1 MIGDFLKLIDKAI
14 ELVNIRQK
22 NDREFFQLILKPL
35 FSEFEVA
42 AKGYFEL
49 FRSCGDSK
57 EELMSIRDGYIQIRM
72 KVTSLTE
79 KYRALS
85 KSDDVGEFF
94 ELIEAFFFSSIKS
107 RDPEYVPCRSDG
119 MEYIDLVTG
128 KVGFEEFRKI
138 ENLQN
143 QLEIKWQS
151 VVKQYAELQ
160 IKYELPAGYK
170 A

>member
-1 MIGDFLKLIDKAI
+1 MIGDLLKLIDKAI
-14 ELVNIRQK
+14 ELVNVRQK

-35 FSEFEVA
+35 FSEFEIDS
-42 AKGYFEL
+42 KGDFVL
-49 FRSCGDSK
+49 FRSSGGSK
-57 EELMSIRDGYIQIRM
+57 QELMSIRDGYIQIRT

-85 KSDDVGEFF
+85 KSDDVGEVF
-94 ELIEAFFFSSIKS
+94 ELIEAFFFSSVKS
-107 RDPEYVPCRSDG
+107 SDPEHVPCRSDG

-128 KVGFEEFRKI
+128 EVGFETFRKI
-138 ENLQN
+138 EDLQN
-143 QLEIKWQS
+143 QLEIKWQFI
-151 VVKQYAELQ
+151 VKQYAELQ